1 MGVAVEQ
8 MQISRLQLHG
18 DQQQNG
24 GSLLWEREG
33 FSTPCR
39 WGNVYFLSFPGDKKD
54 FRSIMIYQNS
64 NLWFLL

>member
-33 FSTPCR
+33 EMCISYLFQEI
-39 WGNVYFLSFPGDKKD
+39 KKTSD
-54 FRSIMIYQNS
+54 Q
-64 NLWFLL
+64 